1 MSYNFKL
8 QIPTVEP
15 MAMVATQPITHVAT
29 TSNALVVSEQMLAY
43 VIQEHITTQV

>member
-8 QIPTVEP
+8 QIPTVVQ

-29 TSNALVVSEQMLAY
+29 TSNVLVVSEQMLAY
-43 VIQEHITTQV
+43 VIQEHIMTQG